1 MERKGWLPPLLRT
14 ATAVDATA
22 PEREGEEVGA
32 TDESPETAGAAD
44 DAYRFAAE

>member
-1 MERKGWLPPLLRT
+1 LRT
-14 ATAVDATA
+14 ALAVDEGG
-22 PEREGEEVGA
+22 PEQQGEEVGA